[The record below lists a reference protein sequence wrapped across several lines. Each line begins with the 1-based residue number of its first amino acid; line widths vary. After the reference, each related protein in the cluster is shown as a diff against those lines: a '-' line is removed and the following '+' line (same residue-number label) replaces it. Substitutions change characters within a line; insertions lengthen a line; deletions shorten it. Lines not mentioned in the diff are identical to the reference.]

1 MKIIDVS
8 ASNLKILFNLAQ
20 AYEAEFSIIT
30 KKNPDPNGVY
40 LLDTNIDTEHLGY
53 LFYDNSTPIG
63 FCIKGISYGRHD
75 IAEFYIIPTY
85 RNNNLGEKMAIEIFK
100 KFPGPW
106 QVRQISGADKAKA
119 FWRKTIKRFTNNN
132 FIESQIPD
140 KHWGQVTCQMFEF

>member
-1 MKIIDVS
+1 M
-8 ASNLKILFNLAQ
+8 
-20 AYEAEFSIIT
+20 
-30 KKNPDPNGVY
+30 
-40 LLDTNIDTEHLGY
+40 GY

-63 FCIKGISYGRHD
+63 FCIKGISDGRHD

-85 RNNNLGEKMAIEIFK
+85 RNNNLGEKMAIEIFR

-140 KHWGQVTCQMFEF
+140 KHWGQVTCQRFEF